1 MSKVQ
6 ISNQGIRKA
15 LKKISLEEAVAEYI
29 WNGFDAQA
37 TSVELN
43 FETEGPFGQVVSL
56 SVTDNGTGIP
66 AGMLK
71 KKFTPFFESEKALKR
86 REENIGLEGKNGY
99 GRLTFHKF
107 AGRADWE
114 TCYLEGKKALGFG
127 ITIQAGALD
136 DYKATKPL
144 PVKRSPGT
152 KVVFTQLTDG
162 LHEEYFVQR
171 IKPFL
176 QNEFA
181 WYLEVNKQRGLQL
194 SIQGER
200 IARDPLM
207 ADHEMFGIEIEKD
220 PLREETWYFECT
232 YVQWKNRLNDEYSR
246 LYFLNEEGKFKYKTN
261 TRLNKKGDNFYHS
274 IIIKS
279 AFFDNLA
286 IYDDE
291 EEEDTRPALF
301 SELAPRKVYR
311 ILTERLNNFLRKKR
325 KPFLHRSAETLIDNF
340 EEEKVMP
347 AFGNNP
353 WDRLR
358 KSNFETLIKGL
369 YEAEPALF
377 SQLNTEQ
384 KKTFLGLLNLALDSD
399 ERDSLFSILESIV
412 ELDAEDRATL
422 SSVLRNTRLS
432 HVTKAL
438 KLVRDRVSAIASIKE
453 LVFNHELRANERD
466 HLQKVVEAHYWIL
479 GEQYS
484 LVCAAEAKFE
494 TALRNYLEVLREG
507 EGLAAGGQAGLG
519 GATRSR
525 AASGAD
531 GWAGSGSVAGVAVGA
546 APVRIAGAAPSI
558 EHPDKYKEMDIFLV
572 RQLWGTE
579 ALNHV
584 VVELKSPTT
593 VRMLTTKQL
602 NQVKTYMNVILSV
615 DAFNAQSNANWD
627 FYLIGQDYDGSI
639 ANEKK
644 NAEHHGEKDLVF
656 KVSNYRI
663 FVKRWSEIF
672 IDVELRLKWLTDKLK
687 FERDKLV
694 IRGATAEEVV
704 NGL

>member
-6 ISNQGIRKA
+6 ISNEGIRKA
-15 LKKISLEEAVAEYI
+15 LKKISMEEAVAEYI

-37 TSVELN
+37 TSVELSY
-43 FETEGPFGQVVSL
+43 ETEGPFGRVTTL
-56 SVTDNGTGIP
+56 TVTDNGTGIP
-66 AGMLK
+66 AGMLQ
-71 KKFTPFFESEKALKR
+71 KKFTPFLESEKASKR
-86 REENIGLEGKNGY
+86 REENAGLEGKNGY

-114 TCYLEGKKALGFG
+114 TCYLEGQGALGYG

-136 DYKATKPL
+136 DYEATEPQ
-144 PVKRSPGT
+144 PVKRRPGT
-152 KVVFTQLTDG
+152 RVVFTRLAEG
-162 LHEEYFVQR
+162 LHAEYFAQR

-194 SIQGER
+194 TIQGQG
-200 IARDPLM
+200 IVRDPLM
-207 ADHEMFGIEIEKD
+207 ADHETFAIEIEKD
-220 PLREETWYFECT
+220 PTREETWYFECT

-246 LYFLNEEGKFKYKTN
+246 FYFLNDEGRFKYKTN

-274 IIIKS
+274 IIVKS

-286 IYDDE
+286 IYDE
-291 EEEDTRPALF
+291 EEEDTRPVLF
-301 SELAPRKVYR
+301 PELAPRKVYKM
-311 ILTERLNNFLRKKR
+311 LTERLNNFLRRKR
-325 KPFLHRSAETLIDNF
+325 KPFLHRSADALVTHF
-340 EEEKVMP
+340 EEENVMP

-353 WDRLR
+353 WDRMR
-358 KSNFETLIKGL
+358 KGNLETLIKGL

-399 ERDSLFSILESIV
+399 ERDHLFTILENIV

-422 SSVLRNTRLS
+422 SSVLRSTRLS

-438 KLVRDRVSAIASIKE
+438 KLVRDRLTAIASIRE

-466 HLQKVVEAHYWIL
+466 HLQKVMEAHYWIL

-494 TALRNYLEVLREG
+494 TALRNYLQILRDG
-507 EGLAAGGQAGLG
+507 EP
-519 GATRSR
+519 
-525 AASGAD
+525 
-531 GWAGSGSVAGVAVGA
+531 
-546 APVRIAGAAPSI
+546 APTPSI
-558 EHPDKYKEMDIFLV
+558 DHPDKLKEMDIFLV
-572 RQLWGTE
+572 RQLWGATMV
-579 ALNHV
+579 NNV

-593 VRMLTTKQL
+593 VKLLTARQL
-602 NQVKTYMNVILSV
+602 DQIKRYMNVILSV
-615 DAFNAQSNANWD
+615 DAFNAESNASWD
-627 FYLIGQDYDGSI
+627 FYLIGQDYDDSI

-656 KVSNYRI
+656 KVANYRI
-663 FVKRWSEIF
+663 YVKRWSEIF
-672 IDVELRLKWLTDKLK
+672 IDVELRLKWLNDKLRM
-687 FERDKLV
+687 ERDKLMP
-694 IRGATAEEVV
+694 APHTAEEAVAA
-704 NGL
+704 LM

>member
-6 ISNQGIRKA
+6 ISNQGIKKA
-15 LKKISLEEAVAEYI
+15 LKKISMEEAVAEYI

-37 TSVELN
+37 TAVELKY
-43 FETEGPFGQVVSL
+43 ELEGPFRRVTTL
-56 SVTDNGTGIP
+56 TVTDNGTGIP

-114 TCYLEGKKALGFG
+114 TCYLEGRRPLGYA
-127 ITIQAGALD
+127 ITIQASALD
-136 DYKATKPL
+136 DYKATKPQ
-144 PVKRSPGT
+144 PVRKEPGT
-152 KVVFTQLTDG
+152 SVIFTQLAEG

-207 ADHEMFGIEIEKD
+207 ADHETFAIEIEKD
-220 PLREETWYFECT
+220 PTKEETWYFECT
-232 YVQWKNRLNDEYSR
+232 YVQWKSRLNDEYSR
-246 LYFLNEEGKFKYKTN
+246 FYFLNEEGRFRYKTN

-279 AFFDNLA
+279 TFFDNLA

-291 EEEDTRPALF
+291 EEEDTRPATYIHTHTLF

-311 ILTERLNNFLRKKR
+311 MLTERLNNFLRKKR
-325 KPFLHRSAETLIDNF
+325 KPFLHRSADMLIVNF

-353 WDRLR
+353 WDRMR
-358 KSNFETLIKGL
+358 KGNLETLIKGL

-399 ERDSLFSILESIV
+399 ERDNLFTILADIV

-422 SSVLRNTRLS
+422 SSVLRSTRLS

-438 KLVRDRVSAIASIKE
+438 KLVRDRLAAIASIKE
-453 LVFNHELRANERD
+453 LVFNHNLRANERD
-466 HLQKVVEAHYWIL
+466 HLQKVMEAHYWIL

-494 TALRNYLEVLREG
+494 TALRNYLQVLREG
-507 EGLAAGGQAGLG
+507 EVAMRDTEVDAAVI
-519 GATRSR
+519 
-525 AASGAD
+525 D
-531 GWAGSGSVAGVAVGA
+531 
-546 APVRIAGAAPSI
+546 
-558 EHPDKYKEMDIFLV
+558 HPDKLKEMDIFLV
-572 RQLWGTE
+572 RQLWGVST
-579 ALNHV
+579 LNHV
-584 VVELKSPTT
+584 VVELKNPTT
-593 VRMLTTKQL
+593 VKLLSTKQL

-615 DAFNAQSNANWD
+615 DAFNAQSNASWD
-627 FYLIGQDYDGSI
+627 FYLIGQDYDAAI

-656 KVSNYRI
+656 KVANYRI

-672 IDVELRLKWLTDKLK
+672 IDVELRLKWLNDKLK
-687 FERDKLV
+687 IEREKLV
-694 IRGATAEEVV
+694 MPPGAADLLVAAISET
-704 NGL
+704 

>member
-1 MSKVQ
+1 
-6 ISNQGIRKA
+6 A
-15 LKKISLEEAVAEYI
+15 
-29 WNGFDAQA
+29 
-37 TSVELN
+37 
-43 FETEGPFGQVVSL
+43 FETDGPFGQVTKL
-56 SVTDNGTGIP
+56 TVTDNGCGIP
-66 AGMLK
+66 ADMLK
-71 KKFTPFFESEKALKR
+71 KKFTPFFESEKAMKR

-99 GRLTFHKF
+99 GRLTFFKF

-114 TCYLEGKKALGFG
+114 TCYLDGKKPLGYG

-136 DYKATKPL
+136 DYKATKPQ
-144 PVKRSPGT
+144 PVKQNSGT
-152 KVVFTQLTDG
+152 KVVFTRLAEG
-162 LHEEYFVQR
+162 LHEEYFAQR

-207 ADHEMFGIEIEKD
+207 ADHETFAIEIEKD
-220 PLREETWYFECT
+220 PTREETWYFECT

-246 LYFLNEEGKFKYKTN
+246 FYFLNEDGRFKYKTN

-286 IYDDE
+286 IYDEE
-291 EEEDTRPALF
+291 EEEDARPVLF

-311 ILTERLNNFLRKKR
+311 MLTERLNNFLRKKR
-325 KPFLHRSAETLIDNF
+325 KPFLHRSADTLIVNF
-340 EEEKVMP
+340 EEEEVMP

-353 WDRLR
+353 WDRMR
-358 KSNFETLIKGL
+358 KGNLETLIRGL

-384 KKTFLGLLNLALDSD
+384 KRTFLSLLNLALDSD
-399 ERDSLFSILESIV
+399 ERDNLFTILENIV

-422 SSVLRNTRLS
+422 SGVLRSTRLT

-438 KLVRDRVSAIASIKE
+438 KLVRDRLTAIASIKE
-453 LVFNHELRANERD
+453 LVFNHALRANERD
-466 HLQKVVEAHYWIL
+466 HLQKVMEAHFWIL

-494 TALRNYLEVLREG
+494 AALRSYLEILWGGEG
-507 EGLAAGGQAGLG
+507 E
-519 GATRSR
+519 
-525 AASGAD
+525 
-531 GWAGSGSVAGVAVGA
+531 AV
-546 APVRIAGAAPSI
+546 V
-558 EHPDKYKEMDIFLV
+558 EHPDRRREMDIFLV

-579 ALNHV
+579 MLNHV
-584 VVELKSPTT
+584 VVELKNPTT
-593 VRMLTTKQL
+593 VKVLTTKQL

-615 DAFNAQSNANWD
+615 DAFNAQSNASWD
-627 FYLIGQDYDGSI
+627 FYLIGQDYDGAI

-644 NAEHHGEKDLVF
+644 NAEHHGERDLVF
-656 KVSNYRI
+656 KVANYRI

-672 IDVELRLKWLTDKLK
+672 IDVELRLKWLNDKLK
-687 FERDKLV
+687 IERDRLV
-694 IRGATAEEVV
+694 IPPGAAEEIVAEIIGDGAG
-704 NGL
+704 GLRAVAGIKAE